1 MQPGI
6 KILWRISEM
15 KKIGFIGLGNMGLP
29 MANNISK
36 AGIEVNAFDLSEK
49 ALIQAENLGM
59 SIKQDSKSVLEDID
73 ALITMLPN
81 GSSVE
86 KIFLEDNLLE
96 VINKRTLII
105 ESSTISPG
113 ISKKISTI
121 AKNHGISMLD
131 APVSGGVKGAELG
144 NLTFIV
150 GGSEADLE
158 KGLSL
163 FEIMGDK
170 IFYAGES
177 GSGQIAKLCNNMLL
191 AVHMCGTAETLAL
204 GVNNGLDPVVL
215 SEIMKNSSG
224 GNWSLEK
231 YNPYPGVMETAPA
244 SENYSGGFLNSLML
258 KDLKLASELA
268 LGSKSTT
275 PMGKLAMQLYEEMMD
290 DGFGTLDFSSIQK
303 KYL

>member
-1 MQPGI
+1 
-6 KILWRISEM
+6 M

-29 MANNISK
+29 MAKNISK

-49 ALIQAENLGM
+49 ALIHAENLGM
-59 SIKQDSKSVLEDID
+59 SIKQDSKGVLEDID

-150 GGSEADLE
+150 GGSQADLE

-163 FEIMGDK
+163 FKIMGDK

>member
-1 MQPGI
+1 
-6 KILWRISEM
+6 M

-29 MANNISK
+29 MANNILK

-49 ALIQAENLGM
+49 ALNQAENLGM
-59 SIKQDSKSVLEDID
+59 SIKQNSESVLEDID

-86 KIFLEDNLLE
+86 KIFLDDNLLKG
-96 VINKRTLII
+96 INKQTLII
-105 ESSTISPG
+105 ESSTISPE
-113 ISKKISTI
+113 ISKKVSKM
-121 AKNHGISMLD
+121 AKNYGISMLD

-144 NLTFIV
+144 NLTFMV
-150 GGSEADLE
+150 GGSEADLQ
-158 KGLSL
+158 KGSCL
-163 FEIMGDK
+163 FKIMGDK

-231 YNPYPGVMETAPA
+231 YNPYPGVMKTAPA
-244 SENYSGGFLNSLML
+244 SEDYSGGFLNTLML
-258 KDLKLASELA
+258 KDLNLVSELA
-268 LGSKSTT
+268 LQSESST
-275 PMGKLAMQLYEEMMD
+275 PMGKLALQLYEEMKD
-290 DGFGTLDFSSIQK
+290 QGFGTLDFSSIQK

>member
-1 MQPGI
+1 
-6 KILWRISEM
+6 M

-49 ALIQAENLGM
+49 ALIHAENLGM
-59 SIKQDSKSVLEDID
+59 SIKQDSKGVLEDID

-150 GGSEADLE
+150 GGSQADLE

-163 FEIMGDK
+163 FKIMGDK

-191 AVHMCGTAETLAL
+191 AVHMCGTAETIAL

-231 YNPYPGVMETAPA
+231 YNPYPGVMETAPS

-290 DGFGTLDFSSIQK
+290 EGFGTLDFSSIQK

>member
-1 MQPGI
+1 
-6 KILWRISEM
+6 M

-49 ALIQAENLGM
+49 ALLQAENLGM

-150 GGSEADLE
+150 GGSQADL
-158 KGLSL
+158 KRGLSL
-163 FEIMGDK
+163 FKIMGDK

-258 KDLKLASELA
+258 KDLKLVSELA

>member
-1 MQPGI
+1 
-6 KILWRISEM
+6 M

-150 GGSEADLE
+150 GGSQADLE

-163 FEIMGDK
+163 FKIMGDK

-231 YNPYPGVMETAPA
+231 YNPYPGVMETVPA
-244 SENYSGGFLNSLML
+244 SDNYSGGFLNTLML

>member
-1 MQPGI
+1 
-6 KILWRISEM
+6 M

-29 MANNISK
+29 MANNILK

-49 ALIQAENLGM
+49 ALNQAENLGM
-59 SIKQDSKSVLEDID
+59 SIKQNSESVLEDID

-86 KIFLEDNLLE
+86 KIFLDDNLLE
-96 VINKRTLII
+96 GINKQTLII
-105 ESSTISPG
+105 ESSTISPE
-113 ISKKISTI
+113 ISKKVSKM
-121 AKNHGISMLD
+121 AKKFGISMLD

-144 NLTFIV
+144 NLTFMV
-150 GGSEADLE
+150 GGSESDLQ
-158 KGLSL
+158 KGSSL
-163 FEIMGDK
+163 FKIMGDK

-231 YNPYPGVMETAPA
+231 YNPYPGVMKTAPA
-244 SENYSGGFLNSLML
+244 SEDYSGGFLNTLML
-258 KDLKLASELA
+258 KDLNLVSELA
-268 LGSKSTT
+268 LQSESST
-275 PMGKLAMQLYEEMMD
+275 PMGKLALQLYEEMKNQ
-290 DGFGTLDFSSIQK
+290 GFGKLDFSSIQK

>member
-1 MQPGI
+1 
-6 KILWRISEM
+6 M

-29 MANNISK
+29 MANNILK

-49 ALIQAENLGM
+49 ALNQAENLGM
-59 SIKQDSKSVLEDID
+59 SIKQNSESVLEDID

-86 KIFLEDNLLE
+86 KIFLDDDLLE
-96 VINKRTLII
+96 GINKQTLII
-105 ESSTISPG
+105 ESSTISPE
-113 ISKKISTI
+113 ISKKVSRM
-121 AKNHGISMLD
+121 AKNYGISMLD

-144 NLTFIV
+144 NLTFMV
-150 GGSEADLE
+150 GGIEADLE
-158 KGLSL
+158 KGSSL
-163 FEIMGDK
+163 FKIMGDK

-204 GVNNGLDPVVL
+204 GVNNGLDPEVL

-231 YNPYPGVMETAPA
+231 YNPYPGVMKTAPA
-244 SENYSGGFLNSLML
+244 SEDYSGGFLNTLML
-258 KDLKLASELA
+258 KDLNLVSELA
-268 LGSKSTT
+268 LQSESST
-275 PMGKLAMQLYEEMMD
+275 PMGKLALQLYEEMKD
-290 DGFGTLDFSSIQK
+290 QGFGTLDFSSIQK

>member
-1 MQPGI
+1 
-6 KILWRISEM
+6 M

-49 ALIQAENLGM
+49 ALKQAENLGM

-150 GGSEADLE
+150 GGSQADLE

-163 FEIMGDK
+163 FKIMGDK

-268 LGSKSTT
+268 LGSNSTT
-275 PMGKLAMQLYEEMMD
+275 PMGKLAMQLYEEMKD

>member
-1 MQPGI
+1 
-6 KILWRISEM
+6 
-15 KKIGFIGLGNMGLP
+15 MGLP

-49 ALIQAENLGM
+49 ALKQAENLGM

-105 ESSTISPG
+105 ESSTISPE

-121 AKNHGISMLD
+121 AKNYGISMLD

-150 GGSEADLE
+150 GGSQADLE

-163 FEIMGDK
+163 FKIMGDK

-231 YNPYPGVMETAPA
+231 YNPYPGVMETTPA

-303 KYL
+303 KFL